1 MFKFIGIQNK
11 QICLKLVIFFINLKT
26 SIIFN
31 VSIVCQIQKTV
42 LIYARVINIYIFKN
56 LDLNWQPIQF
66 IQKFLQFSICLQ
78 SAKSKNC
85 ARVIN
90 IHIFMNLDLNKKK
103 EQKSNK
109 LIQYNIQFNSN
120 IKMNSK
126 LLFLTIIILQ
136 FYFIN
141 SEDLKDHIAIDF
153 GNTYSSVVI
162 VQGGKVIIIPNEFG
176 NTETPSVVSFA
187 EDKIF
192 VGEQA
197 IHQYKNNP
205 SRSVQKIKKLIAQDQ
220 KDIVLQN
227 SQDFLSQNITKNNR
241 IYDIIDIEG
250 SEVHKTEE
258 VTAMILSKMKQI
270 AENFLGNEIKYAIL
284 SFPTYLSDAQKQTMV
299 NAASIAG
306 LEVKRFFNDYKA
318 AIHSYDL
325 EDQNDKNALVF
336 HLGGATMEVSILNI
350 DYGVIDNIASCSD
363 INFGGE
369 VFDQRVVEYFIKL
382 ILQKYGKDISIDQ
395 IAIQKLRI
403 EVEAAKKQ
411 LSSLLKTQIKIQ
423 NLVDGLDFSEE
434 LTREKFEEINTDL
447 FQKVTNTI
455 QDVLNKSG
463 LNKIDIDNIILIGG
477 STYIPKIRKSIQEF
491 FGKEPKVSIKPNE
504 AVAIGLASQFDV
516 IQYKNDL
523 EILLQFEVNPISLGI
538 ETDDGIMSILIPK
551 QSYLPYK
558 KTEKFIFNQ
567 DNQQQKL
574 RLKIFQGERLLTKD
588 NFFIDELELKIP
600 QIQQG
605 KIEVEITAQ
614 IEWMGGLVNITAVE
628 KSTNVMNS
636 ITFQSNPIK
645 PEIQAFEDLNYE
657 AMLFQFKDQIT
668 KEKIN
673 SKNSLKS
680 YLDFVVGLLDTE
692 EYKDV
697 DKISNYDKQ
706 NIQQTIKEIQNW
718 LSTNP
723 EADKTEYELRK
734 SNLENIF
741 KPIFSKTQQN
751 NEDLEYQLQQQ
762 KIFDL

>member
-1 MFKFIGIQNK
+1 
-11 QICLKLVIFFINLKT
+11 
-26 SIIFN
+26 
-31 VSIVCQIQKTV
+31 
-42 LIYARVINIYIFKN
+42 
-56 LDLNWQPIQF
+56 
-66 IQKFLQFSICLQ
+66 
-78 SAKSKNC
+78 
-85 ARVIN
+85 
-90 IHIFMNLDLNKKK
+90 
-103 EQKSNK
+103 
-109 LIQYNIQFNSN
+109 
-120 IKMNSK
+120 MNSK

-141 SEDLKDHIAIDF
+141 SLDLKDNIIGIDF
-153 GNTYSSVVI
+153 GNTYSSVAI
-162 VQGGKVIIIPNEFG
+162 VQEGQLIIIPNEYG

-197 IHQYKNNP
+197 IHQYQNNP

-227 SQDFLSQNITKNNR
+227 SQDFLSQNITKNNT
-241 IYDIIDIEG
+241 ISEIIDKEG
-250 SEVHKTEE
+250 SEAHTTEE
-258 VTAMILSKMKQI
+258 VTAKILSKMKQI
-270 AENFLGNEIKYAIL
+270 AENFLGTEIKYAIL
-284 SFPTYLSDAQKQTMV
+284 SIPAYLSYSQKQSIV

-306 LEVKRFFNDYKA
+306 LEVQFVLNDYKA

-350 DYGVIDNIASCSD
+350 DEGVIDNIASCSD

-395 IAIQKLRI
+395 IALQKLRI

-411 LSSLLKTQIKIQ
+411 LSSLLKSQIKIQ

-455 QDVLNKSG
+455 QEVLNQSG

-504 AVAIGLASQFDV
+504 VVAIGLASKINSIYNRDN
-516 IQYKNDL
+516 YLCSMCLYNSH
-523 EILLQFEVNPISLGI
+523 ISLGI
-538 ETDDGIMSILIPK
+538 EMDDGVMSILIPRD
-551 QSYLPYK
+551 SYLPSQRTK
-558 KTEKFIFNQ
+558 KFIFNQ

-574 RLKIFQGERLLTKD
+574 RLKFFQGERLLTKD

-614 IEWMGGLVNITAVE
+614 MICDGTVQVTAVE

-636 ITFQSNPIK
+636 ITFESIPI
-645 PEIQAFEDLNYE
+645 EFGTLDFEENINYE

-668 KEKIN
+668 KENIQ
-673 SKNSLKS
+673 SKKSLKT
-680 YLDFVVGLLDTE
+680 YLNFVKSILDTE
-692 EYKDV
+692 EQKHVY
-697 DKISNYDKQ
+697 KISNCDKKII
-706 NIQQTIKEIQNW
+706 NQTIKEIQNW
-718 LSTNP
+718 LTTNP

-734 SNLENIF
+734 KNLENIF
-741 KPIFSKTQQN
+741 KPIFSKKQQN
-751 NEDLEYQLQQQ
+751 NEDLQYKLEYQRFL
-762 KIFDL
+762 ISEYDYNLYY